1 MQSPNT
7 VRLFK
12 HGPSAEVRLL
22 VFVILAV
29 VLLVVDA
36 RWSVLEP
43 ARQGVLVVLYP
54 FQRIVQAPGD
64 VARYVRPWAGATQA
78 VRMEKEIGR
87 ASCRERVYIS
97 VAGEFIRR
105 TIIVFEI
112 LCLLSF

>member
-1 MQSPNT
+1 MMT
-7 VRLFK
+7 
-12 HGPSAEVRLL
+12 SATFSSNFFFFQAEDGIRAGHVTGVQTCALP
-22 VFVILAV
+22 I
-29 VLLVVDA
+29 
-36 RWSVLEP
+36 S
-43 ARQGVLVVLYP
+43 RQGVSVVLYP

-64 VARYVRPWAGATQA
+64 VARYVRTWADATQA